1 MSLFRR
7 AEQRSVSY
15 QAVWGAGG
23 DPLRDGA
30 YSQDVALRLAAV
42 RACVRLKAS
51 LLMQLPF
58 DSFRSR
64 AGGSEPVSPTPSL
77 IANPSGVVRR
87 ATWLEQLSTSLDL
100 WGNAFGAVVARD
112 GRGFPTQVEW
122 LCPADVVVD
131 EQLKSSRP
139 RYLLAGVPFPSDDM
153 LHIAENVSPGTA
165 KGRAPLERDGLV
177 DLAWRAQEFGRGWFA
192 RGAHPSALL
201 KSSKEL
207 NAEQAQMLKDAW
219 YASLTGRRSM
229 MVTTKDLE
237 YEAIS
242 VKAEE
247 SQFLATIRATQVDIC
262 MSMGVPP
269 EMLGIATSGQSV
281 TYANRDGRMLD
292 VLTTTLNPRLV
303 VIQEAL
309 SSVLPGPQF
318 VRFNTGALL
327 RSDLSTRY
335 TSYVNAAKVGLL
347 TVNEMRE
354 LEDRPPFPDGDTPPA
369 PPANEPPQN

>member
-1 MSLFRR
+1 M
-7 AEQRSVSY
+7 SY
-15 QAVWGAGG
+15 QDVWGAGG
-23 DPLRDGA
+23 DVVRDGA
-30 YSQDVALRLAAV
+30 YSAEVAVRLAAV
-42 RACVRLKAS
+42 RGCTRLKAA

-58 DSFRSR
+58 DSYRSR
-64 AGGSEPVSPTPSL
+64 EGGSQPVVPTPSL

-87 ATWLEQLSTSLDL
+87 ATWLEQLSVSLDL
-100 WGNAFGAVVARD
+100 WGNAYGAVIARD
-112 GRGFPTQVEW
+112 TRGFPTQVEW
-122 LCPADVVVD
+122 LCPGDVLVD
-131 EQLKSSRP
+131 EATMAARP
-139 RYLLAGVPFPSDDM
+139 RFLVNGVPFPSEDM

-201 KSSKEL
+201 KSSREL
-207 NAEQAQMLKDAW
+207 TREQAQALKDAW
-219 YASLTGRRSM
+219 YSALTGRRSM

-327 RSDLSTRY
+327 RSDLGTRY
-335 TSYVNAAKVGLL
+335 ASYVSAAKVGLL

-354 LEDRPPFPDGDTPPA
+354 LEDRKPFPGGDVPPPPPTGSDPA
-369 PPANEPPQN
+369 PTRG